1 MVIDHGQNHISGGE
15 FKFAWNFLITDLTQ
29 INEKICIISSTSID
43 NSYFCFHNRV
53 LVSIF

>member
-1 MVIDHGQNHISGGE
+1 MVIGHGQNHISGGE

-29 INEKICIISSTSID
+29 INEKICVISSTSID
-43 NSYFCFHNRV
+43 NSYFFFHNRV